1 MTGTPLR
8 DREAPL
14 EAGCRVLSP
23 GESSGNGETAD
34 ASGLRELLTTV
45 EGATDRSSGSVE
57 LAAAA
62 GDWPATYALAP
73 GRANVVR
80 ALDLP
85 PNATV
90 LEVGCGSGPVTRYLG
105 EHCAAVDALEVDP
118 AKAAVARA
126 RTRDLSGV
134 EVFVGMLDDVPPVPA
149 YDVVVVVGVLERVG
163 GGTPD
168 HEPYLTFLRRCHA
181 VLQPGGTLVLAV
193 GNPLGVRYLS
203 GAADEHTGRPFDPLE
218 GYLLESPAR
227 TFPRR
232 ALEEML
238 EAAGFRT
245 EVLASFPDHLL
256 PRVIMSDTLFRSAG
270 HLVEAMPR
278 FPSPDHTNAR
288 LQLADEAQTWRS
300 LVASGGAEY
309 FANSFVVLAQ
319 KGDGTSLW
327 APDRHAV
334 MFNSERQPEF
344 AVRSEIRG
352 AEGDLHVAR
361 APLYPERAHAA
372 GTTGALRHTLAATE
386 PVVRGRDFVQVLIDE
401 PDRRAELLGRWAALV
416 PDVEW
421 APVDLVPHNIVLTA
435 DDALVAIDQEWHL
448 RGYDRDV
455 LLVRG
460 LFQSAMQM
468 ASRTRP
474 ERLRPHE
481 TVGDLLTALAADL
494 GLPIDEE
501 LLERFL
507 DQESDFQS
515 RVNITHATR
524 SARQA
529 RARDDLRAVLA
540 QTLGDARGGERFD
553 IQWSKA
559 MVEIDKL
566 YAALGEQQRNHD
578 RAIAEFQQALDTAT
592 QEAAALRARQ
602 PSAVARR
609 VVKNVLRRSGLRRP
623 Q

>member
-1 MTGTPLR
+1 MTGTPVR
-8 DREAPL
+8 DREATL

-23 GESSGNGETAD
+23 GDSPGSEEAAGHA
-34 ASGLRELLTTV
+34 GLRALLTMV

-57 LAAAA
+57 LAEAA
-62 GDWPATYALAP
+62 GDWPATVALAP

-80 ALDLP
+80 GLDLP
-85 PNATV
+85 PDATV
-90 LEVGCGSGPVTRYLG
+90 LEVGCGCGPVTRYLG
-105 EHCAAVDALEVDP
+105 EHCAVVDALEAD
-118 AKAAVARA
+118 AAQAAVARA

-134 EVFVGMLDDVPPVPA
+134 EVFVGTLDDVPPVPA

-168 HEPYLTFLRRCHA
+168 PEPYLSFLRSCHA
-181 VLQPGGTLVLAV
+181 VLRPGGTLVLAV
-193 GNPLGVRYLS
+193 GNPLGVKYLS
-203 GAADEHTGRPFDPLE
+203 GAADEHTGRPFDSLE
-218 GYLLESPAR
+218 GYLLGSPAR
-227 TFPRR
+227 SFPRR
-232 ALEEML
+232 ALEQL
-238 EAAGFRT
+238 LQAAGFRT

-256 PRVIMSDTLFRSAG
+256 PRTIMSDTLFRAAG
-270 HLVEAMPR
+270 QLAEAMPR

-300 LVASGGAEY
+300 LVAGGAAEY

-352 AEGDLHVAR
+352 TDADLHVAR
-361 APLYPERAHAA
+361 APMYPERAPAA
-372 GTTGALRHTLAATE
+372 GTAGALRHNLAARE
-386 PVVRGRDFVQVLIDE
+386 PVVRGRDLVQVLIDE

-421 APVDLVPHNIVLTA
+421 APVDLVPHNVVLTA
-435 DDALVAIDQEWHL
+435 DDVLVPIDQEWSL

-460 LFQSAMQM
+460 LFHSAMQM

-474 ERLRPHE
+474 ERLRPYE
-481 TVGDLLTALAADL
+481 TVGELLTALAAD
-494 GLPIDEE
+494 IDIDMDEE
-501 LLERFL
+501 LLDRFL
-507 DQESDFQS
+507 MRESDFQS
-515 RVNITHATR
+515 LVNITHATR

-529 RARDDLRAVLA
+529 RARDDLLAVIAQSLA
-540 QTLGDARGGERFD
+540 DVRGGERFD
-553 IQWSKA
+553 LQWKKA

-566 YAALGEQQRNHD
+566 YAVLGEQQRNHE
-578 RAIAEFQQALDTAT
+578 RASAESKLALDTAI
-592 QEAAALRARQ
+592 QEAAVLRARQ
-602 PSAVARR
+602 PSAVAHR
-609 VVKNVLRRSGLRRP
+609 VAEGILRRLGLRRP
-623 Q
+623 E